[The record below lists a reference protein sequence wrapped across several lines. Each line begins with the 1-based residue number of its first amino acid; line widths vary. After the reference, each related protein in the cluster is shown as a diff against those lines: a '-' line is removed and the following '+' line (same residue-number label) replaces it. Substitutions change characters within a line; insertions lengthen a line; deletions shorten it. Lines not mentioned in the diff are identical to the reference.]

1 MESIL
6 WALDIVGV
14 IVLCRWAL
22 AQDKK
27 DSVKNDSVK
36 RQGKSDSHA

>member
-22 AQDKK
+22 AHDKK
-27 DSVKNDSVK
+27 ASVK
-36 RQGKSDSHA
+36 RQGQRDNHA